1 MDIKSLMNN
10 PYAWVILSVCTILS
24 FVFGIYTWVAG
35 KRKKEFSYVSN
46 SHKIIEKGKSRIPQ
60 LELKYEGR
68 DIDNLTIT
76 NYVIWNTGNEVIN
89 FSDIVAEKELEIYS
103 CNKADTI
110 VLDARIIEETEE
122 TNKFEIMQHKDEF
135 LKIGFDYAD
144 PQDGIVV
151 QVLHTGSAADL
162 DIGCKIKGGK
172 QIKKLNR
179 KIYTIKLGKMKIYAV
194 IFETIACTVM
204 LIFEWLLAWNIIPV
218 FEVNLIIYVNENIA
232 NKMAAIIATV
242 LYVIAMGV
250 LYNEMRRTYH
260 MNIPKKLRE
269 SMDDNGLEK

>member
-1 MDIKSLMNN
+1 M
-10 PYAWVILSVCTILS
+10 
-24 FVFGIYTWVAG
+24 
-35 KRKKEFSYVSN
+35 
-46 SHKIIEKGKSRIPQ
+46 
-60 LELKYEGR
+60 
-68 DIDNLTIT
+68 
-76 NYVIWNTGNEVIN
+76 IN

-135 LKIGFDYAD
+135 VKIGFDYAD

-218 FEVNLIIYVNENIA
+218 FEVNLIIYANENIA

>member
-1 MDIKSLMNN
+1 
-10 PYAWVILSVCTILS
+10 
-24 FVFGIYTWVAG
+24 
-35 KRKKEFSYVSN
+35 
-46 SHKIIEKGKSRIPQ
+46 
-60 LELKYEGR
+60 
-68 DIDNLTIT
+68 
-76 NYVIWNTGNEVIN
+76 
-89 FSDIVAEKELEIYS
+89 
-103 CNKADTI
+103 
-110 VLDARIIEETEE
+110 
-122 TNKFEIMQHKDEF
+122 
-135 LKIGFDYAD
+135 
-144 PQDGIVV
+144 
-151 QVLHTGSAADL
+151 
-162 DIGCKIKGGK
+162 
-172 QIKKLNR
+172 
-179 KIYTIKLGKMKIYAV
+179 MKIYAV